1 MARGELTPFR
11 CSGCGVAIAI
21 VDADAVVCRSCST
34 RVEVPSAHRI
44 ALAALGSEGAAIA
57 RANAAWQRLARFAVP
72 GWLDA
77 AVNLAP
83 SLVFWGGL
91 ATFAVLGLVSP
102 GVDESLAGRMGT
114 LVFLPMELAIIVMT
128 AAYAIGPPRH
138 VVTKVATSFAAHT
151 SEQGGP
157 PECRACGAPL
167 TVKGGETVVRCVYC
181 RVDSLLGFAPATVAA
196 LQGSAEEAGASADV
210 AVTKL
215 ESAIAAAAKNARMMG
230 LVNAV
235 PVGVLCV
242 WSFVPWLR
250 EYFVVNVLVIGALA
264 FEGMVTGAGV
274 VALVTRRDPD
284 RHETS
289 GALVAASM
297 AFAPLLFFAGAG
309 TSLGWIEASPVNA
322 VLFGVIFGIPML
334 LFLMS
339 ALRSHRR
346 ASRSG

>member
-34 RVEVPSAHRI
+34 RVEVPSTHRV
-44 ALAALGSEGAAIA
+44 ALAALGTEGAAIA
-57 RANAAWQRLARFAVP
+57 RANAAWQRLARHVVP
-72 GWLDA
+72 GWLDT
-77 AVNLAP
+77 AVNVAP
-83 SLVFWGGL
+83 SLIFWGGL
-91 ATFAVLGLVSP
+91 ATFAVLGLVSS
-102 GVDESLAGRMGT
+102 GVDESLAERMGT

-128 AAYAIGPPRH
+128 AAYAMGPPQH
-138 VVTKVATSFAAHT
+138 VVTRVATMFAAHA
-151 SEQGGP
+151 SEQGP

-167 TVKGGETVVRCVYC
+167 TVQGGETMVRCVYC

-196 LQGSAEEAGASADV
+196 LQASAEEAGASADV

-250 EYFVVNVLVIGALA
+250 EYFVVNLLVIVALA

-274 VALVTRRDPD
+274 VALVTRRAPD

-322 VLFGVIFGIPML
+322 VLFGVIFGIPVL
-334 LFLMS
+334 LFLLS